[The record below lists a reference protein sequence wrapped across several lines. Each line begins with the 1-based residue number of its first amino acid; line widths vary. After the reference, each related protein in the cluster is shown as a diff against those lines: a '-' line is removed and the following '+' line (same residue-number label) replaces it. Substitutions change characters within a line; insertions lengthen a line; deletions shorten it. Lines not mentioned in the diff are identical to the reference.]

1 MKGVEH
7 YLEET
12 CVEPADKSSMEWRV
26 WDMTNATVMLWLMNS
41 MSPSVCRMVELTS
54 TAAEMWKRLR
64 DTYIGVCSVMM
75 VETQWKAEQLK
86 QEGRTV
92 QERVIHFLNGLN
104 REFEPRRVAMLC
116 QSTLPTMEEAISAMV
131 QEENPLRVMRDNNP
145 GRIVVAGVELVEV
158 LMVVAM
164 EDTVAV
170 VVVEIIEAIVEMELE
185 ILEPTM
191 MADNLQPE
199 KRTLVYPVTV
209 SVIAAP
215 DVLPRPGDPPSPP
228 PADGDGRRRGN
239 RTSVHARLGPHPAEI
254 AHVAS
259 QDGAAASSGVL
270 RRGGSAPLDI
280 KDPTASAL
288 PEGASP
294 PVNPRTM
301 AASGPERE
309 ALASASHLA
318 DRAQRAAACASPEV
332 VSPPVNPQ
340 TTAASGPEREA
351 SALASPLVDRAQRA
365 AACASPEGVSPLVSV
380 SRITGQNSGK

>member
-1 MKGVEH
+1 MIDISA
-7 YLEET
+7 Y
-12 CVEPADKSSMEWRV
+12 R
-26 WDMTNATVMLWLMNS
+26 
-41 MSPSVCRMVELTS
+41 
-54 TAAEMWKRLR
+54 R
-64 DTYIGVCSVMM
+64 DS
-75 VETQWKAEQLK
+75 
-86 QEGRTV
+86 
-92 QERVIHFLNGLN
+92 F
-104 REFEPRRVAMLC
+104 RVAAWC
-116 QSTLPTMEEAISAMV
+116 SPPSIF
-131 QEENPLRVMRDNNP
+131 PL
-145 GRIVVAGVELVEV
+145 
-158 LMVVAM
+158 
-164 EDTVAV
+164 
-170 VVVEIIEAIVEMELE
+170 EMELE

-380 SRITGQNSGK
+380 SRITDAPLIPNENTSFMARLTKNTTRILPTPCTNRIRTRARTPAAPPRRSHRIAGVELEPVGNTASSRNKKKVMRALDIIGETEGIDQHALDEYGKLFTRSSSITASHVQAPAALFGWATPVEEELALEVDT